1 MSEIKGYTAEEV
13 ARNAKQKLIS
23 DYEFCKCNLAEIRQR
38 EKEIAD
44 IRLDYSVKIAKYR
57 MESVNRVLGFIRSE
71 YREGRI
77 CDLEPLLCHCQNKL
91 SGNIDGIELD
101 LDEHLRGV
109 SFKKVGDSE

>member
-57 MESVNRVLGFIRSE
+57 MESVNRVLDFIRSE

-91 SGNIDGIELD
+91 RGNIDGIELD